1 MSVFS
6 VVKINNDFTHFYS
19 VLLPN
24 IIKIS
29 SQLQKIILCM
39 VALLTQSQLPGNSD
53 FEGKKNTSKSLKEN

>member
-53 FEGKKNTSKSLKEN
+53 FEGEKKTLPNL